1 MKGLGS
7 SGFARYS
14 RDMGVLSSL
23 LGAVGIGGKQEAIN
37 LRQTPSGMRSGDIVL
52 GTGEKAEPGKMVTV
66 HYAGWIWENNK
77 PTRNFDSSYKRGQPF
92 EFQLGQGKVIKG
104 WDEGVAYMKVG
115 GKRALL
121 IPPYLAYGAK
131 GNGRIIPPNAT
142 LFFEIELVGVR

>member
-1 MKGLGS
+1 
-7 SGFARYS
+7 
-14 RDMGVLSSL
+14 
-23 LGAVGIGGKQEAIN
+23 
-37 LRQTPSGMRSGDIVL
+37 MRVGDIVQ
-52 GTGEKAEPGKMVTV
+52 GSGDKAEPGKMVSV
-66 HYAGWIWENNK
+66 HYSGWIWENNK
-77 PTRNFDSSYKRGQPF
+77 PGRNFDSSYKRGQPF

-121 IPPYLAYGAK
+121 IPPYLAYGAR

>member
-1 MKGLGS
+1 
-7 SGFARYS
+7 
-14 RDMGVLSSL
+14 MGVLSSL
-23 LGAVGIGGKQEAIN
+23 LGAIGIGGKPEPIN
-37 LRQTPSGMRSGDIVL
+37 LRQTPSGMRAGDIVV
-52 GTGEKAEPGKMVTV
+52 GTGDKAEPGKMVKV
-66 HYAGWIWENNK
+66 HYAGWIWENDK

-92 EFQLGQGKVIKG
+92 EFQLGAGKVIKG

-121 IPPYLAYGAK
+121 IPPYLAYGAR